1 MENRPYIPLEP
12 IKTAFELVLKDTFH
26 DSRYNEGY
34 LYSATVD
41 EAYDFM
47 ENFNK
52 EQICVTPYRLIGI
65 PKEIQITNIKV
76 YEDIQIHRNV
86 WIEDINETFG
96 RPTIKIA
103 VTNLQTAYNL

>member
-1 MENRPYIPLEP
+1 MENKPYIPLEP
-12 IKTAFELVLKDTFH
+12 IKTAFELVLKNTF
-26 DSRYNEGY
+26 DNGRYNEGY

-47 ENFNK
+47 DKFNK
-52 EQICVTPYRLIGI
+52 EQICVTPYRLINI
-65 PKEIQITNIKV
+65 PKEIQITNRHV

-86 WIEDINETFG
+86 WVEDINETFG

-103 VTNLQTAYNL
+103 VVNLQTVYNL